1 MTYTII
7 ICSYKYG
14 HLASHAI
21 ETVLAQTKKFDK
33 IFFVDDGVGD
43 CTHLPNLYPEV
54 EYVLRDK
61 NLGTV
66 DNFQDMLNRV
76 TTDYVMFLGADN
88 WLRPDTLEWLDK
100 MINSQQSDIIMYDI
114 MVTGEYKDEINK
126 RHPGETLRKD
136 GDLHWLRH
144 RGHHGSMMYKTEL
157 AKSVGGYNA
166 GYGER
171 TLEDK
176 SLYERMINTGAK
188 LDYIPIPLL
197 YYRRH
202 RENFNP
208 VK

>member
-1 MTYTII
+1 MTYTIV

-21 ETVLAQTKKFDK
+21 ESVLAQTKKFDK
-33 IFFVDDGVGD
+33 ILFVDDGVGD
-43 CTHLPNLYPEV
+43 CYHLPEIYPEV
-54 EYVLRDK
+54 EYVLREK

-66 DNFQDMLNRV
+66 NNFQDMLNRV

-88 WLRPDTLEWLDK
+88 WLSENTLEIL
-100 MINSQQSDIIMYDI
+100 SQVVGDIRMYDI
-114 MVTGEYKDEINK
+114 AVVGESRNEIVK
-126 RHPGETLRKD
+126 RHPGEVTDK
-136 GDLHWLRH
+136 GAYLHWSRQG
-144 RGHHGSMMYKTEL
+144 GHHGSMLYKTEL
-157 AKSVGGYNA
+157 AKQVGGYND

-176 SLYERMINTGAK
+176 SIYDRMIKAGATITHTP
-188 LDYIPIPLL
+188 LPLL

>member
-1 MTYTII
+1 MSLTIV

-21 ETVLAQTKKFDK
+21 ESVLAQTVKPDK
-33 IFFVDDGVGD
+33 IMFVDDAVGD
-43 CTHLPNLYPEV
+43 CKHLPNIYPEV
-54 EYVLRDK
+54 EYVFREK

-66 DNFQDMLNRV
+66 DNFQDMLDRV

-88 WLRPDTLEWLDK
+88 WLASNTVEELTKHSE
-100 MINSQQSDIIMYDI
+100 DIMMYDI
-114 MVTGEYKDEINK
+114 TVTGEYKDEILK
-126 RHPGETLRKD
+126 RHPGEAFYSN
-136 GDLHWLRH
+136 GDYYWSRQG
-144 RGHHGSMMYKTEL
+144 GHHGSMMYKVSK
-157 AKSVGGYNA
+157 AKEVGGYNA

-176 SLYERMINTGAK
+176 SLFERLINNGAT
-188 LDYIPIPLL
+188 LLHYPSAFL

-208 VK
+208 VR

>member
-1 MTYTII
+1 MTYTIV

-21 ETVLAQTKKFDK
+21 ESVLAQTKKFDK
-33 IFFVDDGVGD
+33 ILFVDDGVGD
-43 CTHLPNLYPEV
+43 CKHLPSIYPEV
-54 EYVLRDK
+54 EYVLRDT

-88 WLRPDTLEWLDK
+88 WLAENTLEILS
-100 MINSQQSDIIMYDI
+100 NVEGDIRMYDI
-114 MVTGEYKDEINK
+114 AVVGEYRNEIVK
-126 RHPGETLRKD
+126 RHPGEVTDK
-136 GDLHWLRH
+136 GAYLHWSRQG
-144 RGHHGSMMYKTEL
+144 GHHGSMLYKTEL
-157 AKSVGGYNA
+157 AKQVGGYND
-166 GYGER
+166 GYGTR

-176 SLYERMINTGAK
+176 SLYDRMINAGATNIHVPK
-188 LDYIPIPLL
+188 PLL

>member
-1 MTYTII
+1 MTYTIV

-14 HLASHAI
+14 ALAAHAI
-21 ETVLAQTKKFDK
+21 ESVLAQTKKFDK

-43 CTHLPNLYPEV
+43 CKHLPSIYPEV
-54 EYVLRDK
+54 EYVLRDT

-88 WLRPDTLEWLDK
+88 WLRADTLEILDK
-100 MINSQQSDIIMYDI
+100 NLADVVLYDI
-114 MVTGEYKDEINK
+114 MVTGEFKEEILK
-126 RHPGETLRKD
+126 RHMFEMEKSQ
-136 GDLHWLRH
+136 GDYYWKRL
-144 RGHHGSMMYKTEL
+144 GHHGSMLYKTEL
-157 AKSVGGYNA
+157 AKQVGGYND

-171 TLEDK
+171 TLEDL
-176 SLYERMINTGAK
+176 SLFNRLQKAGATTK
-188 LDYIPIPLL
+188 HVPEALL

>member
-1 MTYTII
+1 MTYTIV

-33 IFFVDDGVGD
+33 ILFVDDGVGD

-88 WLRPDTLEWLDK
+88 WLAENTLETL
-100 MINSQQSDIIMYDI
+100 SGLEGDIRMYDI
-114 MVTGEYKDEINK
+114 AVVGESRNEIIK
-126 RHPGETLRKD
+126 RHPGEVTDK
-136 GDLHWLRH
+136 GAYLHWSR
-144 RGHHGSMMYKTEL
+144 RGGHHGSMMYKTEL